1 MANDF
6 SKGYAQKYAGELD
19 KMIVQSA
26 KTGFFA
32 DNAFKAKFIGAKTVQ
47 IPELTL
53 VGLGNYDRVEGFK
66 PGDAT
71 LVYTD
76 YTLGQERSRQ
86 LYLDAQDADESGVGD
101 LAGKFAGE
109 FTRTQVV
116 PEIDAY
122 SLSKLFGVASGIDG
136 HVTAYDESKGVAQLL
151 NAIAA
156 CDAAMEYDGSTS
168 GVAFV
173 DPVMY
178 GILMNSPELQRTITI
193 SDFKQGEIDTK
204 VKTINGYAIIPV
216 AASRMRGKY
225 KYEDGSVSSKGGF
238 TPEEGAANVRAI
250 VLPKDS
256 ASLVKKVDKLD
267 IHAPGADVMRDGYV
281 INYRLYYDLFVKN
294 SRKNTIFAIA

>member
-32 DNAFKAKFIGAKTVQ
+32 DNAFKAKFIGARTVQ

-53 VGLGNYDRVEGFK
+53 VGLGDYDRVTGFK

-71 LVYTD
+71 LVYKD
-76 YTLGQERSRQ
+76 YTLSQERSRQ

-116 PEIDAY
+116 PEIDAF
-122 SLSKLFGVASGIDG
+122 SLSKLYGVASEAENLI
-136 HVTAYDESKGVAQLL
+136 TYAKTTGVANLL
-151 NAIAA
+151 EAIASVE
-156 CDAAMEYDGSTS
+156 AAMEYDGGVGT
-168 GVAFV
+168 VAFV
-173 DPVMY
+173 DPEMY
-178 GILMNSPELQRTITI
+178 GVLMNSTELNRSITI
-193 SDFKQGEIDTK
+193 SDFKQGEINTK
-204 VKTINGYAIIPV
+204 VKTINGCAIIPV

-225 KYEDGSVSSKGGF
+225 VYADGNDSSKGGF
-238 TPEEGAANVRAI
+238 SPEDGSANVRAI

-294 SRKNTIFAIA
+294 SRKGTIFAIA